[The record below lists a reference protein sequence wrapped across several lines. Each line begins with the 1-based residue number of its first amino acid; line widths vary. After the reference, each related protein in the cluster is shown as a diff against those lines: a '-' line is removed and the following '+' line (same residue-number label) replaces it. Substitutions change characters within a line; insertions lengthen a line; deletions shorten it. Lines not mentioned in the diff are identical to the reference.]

1 MSHGVVER
9 QLLSDDNSVRIISL
23 MEVGDGICAS
33 EYCIWISADNALCLK
48 TAACKWVGM
57 CLPF

>member
-33 EYCIWISADNALCLK
+33 EYCIRIYK
-48 TAACKWVGM
+48 YPRTTPRV
-57 CLPF
+57 

>member
-33 EYCIWISADNALCLK
+33 EYCI
-48 TAACKWVGM
+48 
-57 CLPF
+57 